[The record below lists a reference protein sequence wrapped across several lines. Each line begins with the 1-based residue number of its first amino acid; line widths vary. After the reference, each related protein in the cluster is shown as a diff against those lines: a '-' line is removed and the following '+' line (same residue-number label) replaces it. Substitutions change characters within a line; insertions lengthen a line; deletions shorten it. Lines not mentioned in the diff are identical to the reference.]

1 MMFRLIAVILL
12 LLPAPV
18 AIATCNEYK
27 ARDFD
32 IRLVEEGQSLTVSW
46 ERYSEKLEKVIT
58 KPWGAL
64 QEAAVQMDEPGQ
76 PAHPIM
82 REKIDGKDAI
92 VFDSIIFLPACN

>member
-1 MMFRLIAVILL
+1 MFRLIAVMALSL
-12 LLPAPV
+12 TSAVPAS
-18 AIATCNEYK
+18 AACNTFK

-32 IRLVEEGQSLTVSW
+32 IRLVDEERSLTVSW

-58 KPWGAL
+58 KPWGVL

-76 PAHPIM
+76 PAHYIM

-92 VFDSIIFLPACN
+92 IFDSIVFLPNCE